1 MIIEMEQG
9 SLEWHEHRN
18 TYRNASE
25 AAIIMGCAPKYWNMT
40 KRKLWEQKQGLIG
53 SNVSDTN
60 PAIVHG
66 NNMEAA
72 ARDCFNRNFKANVT
86 PVVGIRDEY
95 SASLDG
101 YGPDSEGQ
109 MIKVEIK
116 CPWKG
121 VDSEV
126 WKMAASG
133 QVAPY
138 YQAQMLHQD
147 YVVASE
153 QSFFMVYI
161 SDDQFLILPHMS
173 LQEDTDALLAAW
185 DDWASC
191 EPEPDWYERD
201 DETMLS
207 LVSRHKELI
216 LQKSIIDKD
225 LKKTES
231 QLKKEAGEKN
241 TIAFGCKIQTIER
254 IGNVDYKSVPDL
266 SGIDLELYR
275 KPPTQYQKIS
285 YQKES
290 S

>member
-40 KRKLWEQKQGLIG
+40 KRRLWEQKEGLIG
-53 SNVSDTN
+53 SSVSDTN

-72 ARDCFNRNFKANVT
+72 ARDCFNRNFKSNVK

-101 YGPDSEGQ
+101 YGHDSEGQ

-138 YQAQMLHQD
+138 YQAQMIHQD

-173 LQEDTDALLAAW
+173 SQADTDALLAAW
-185 DDWASC
+185 EDWAGG

-225 LKKTES
+225 LKQTES

-241 TIAFGCKIQTIER
+241 TIAFGCRIQTIER
-254 IGNVDYKSVPDL
+254 IGSVDYKSVPNL
-266 SGIDLELYR
+266 AGIDLELYR

-285 YQKES
+285 YQKEVL
-290 S
+290 